1 MKRMPKRGFIALAA
15 AAVTVWYTV
24 RIDGAL
30 RPVERALTVAVPNA
44 TLVTPAL
51 YRSDADPQAV
61 YVVFDGLRPD
71 ERFDATRVD
80 ARTGAQTPEVIAIG
94 PGSGMVPFTE
104 ADLRVEVA
112 GLSLRRPSFHLL
124 RFPEGGGPG
133 IHLVDSDTGVVRL
146 TAGDGATRRTLIE
159 RWVFNSS
166 TTGEL
171 RSQASTDA
179 GGRVIAVTAR
189 SSAGWTLHLFEK
201 LPEES

>member
-1 MKRMPKRGFIALAA
+1 MKRMRKRGFIVLAV
-15 AAVTVWYTV
+15 AAVMVWYTV

-30 RPVERALTVAVPNA
+30 RPVQRALTVTVPNA

-51 YRSDADPQAV
+51 YRSDADPHAV
-61 YVVFDGLRPD
+61 YVVFDALRPD
-71 ERFDATRVD
+71 KRFDATRVD
-80 ARTGAQTPEVIAIG
+80 SRTGAQTPAVIAIG
-94 PGSGMVPFTE
+94 PGSGMVPFTD
-104 ADLRVEVA
+104 ADVRVAVA

-133 IHLVDSDTGVVRL
+133 VHLVDSDTGVVRL
-146 TAGDGATRRTLIE
+146 TAGDGATRRTLIA

-179 GGRVIAVTAR
+179 AGRTIAVVAR
-189 SSAGWTLHLFEK
+189 SSAGWTLHLFDK
-201 LPEES
+201 FPEES